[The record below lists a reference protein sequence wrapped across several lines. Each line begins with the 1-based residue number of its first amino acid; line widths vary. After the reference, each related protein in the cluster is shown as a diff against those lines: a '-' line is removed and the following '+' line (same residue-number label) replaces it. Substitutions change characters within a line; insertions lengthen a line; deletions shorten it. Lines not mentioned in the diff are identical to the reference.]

1 VELPDVKPS
10 LLIASRNIRYIFSG
24 NLKKNIVTNPHFL
37 GTEQDLLRCQI
48 ARITHATTIVPSI
61 DNFTFDKEAPFRP
74 LEPNEE
80 GKKLKQ
86 NDYLNLSNW
95 VHYLPGILKEGR
107 ISHFERETPEGVDP
121 EEFMNK
127 IKLADPFDIRMQ
139 SIADDKSI
147 LSVIP
152 KVKVPAW
159 KLQYVY
165 DDKIYIN
172 PEIIQ
177 DPEETDPNNIKDNT
191 VNYTIICIRSLRWPG
206 AYTIRLK
213 GQNHNIYCGWGQKFP
228 EYGIGKSFVYESFPN
243 IPDDLADT
251 KEQPEPN
258 APPKE
263 KEEEVPKDGEEVLSN
278 VGLDDS
284 V

>member
-1 VELPDVKPS
+1 M
-10 LLIASRNIRYIFSG
+10 LLLLSQVLITLLSSRRLLSG
-24 NLKKNIVTNPHFL
+24 
-37 GTEQDLLRCQI
+37 LL
-48 ARITHATTIVPSI
+48 
-61 DNFTFDKEAPFRP
+61 
-74 LEPNEE
+74 NEE

-95 VHYLPGILKEGR
+95 IHYLPGILKEGR
-107 ISHFERETPEGVDP
+107 ISHFEIEAPEGIDQ

-127 IKLADPFDIRMQ
+127 IKLADPFDSRMQ
-139 SIADDKSI
+139 TIADDKSI

-152 KVKVPAW
+152 KVKIPAW

-165 DDKIYIN
+165 DA
-172 PEIIQ
+172 EIILYL
-177 DPEETDPNNIKDNT
+177 EVTDSNNIKDNR
-191 VNYTIICIRSLRWPG
+191 VNYTIICIRSLRWPR

-213 GQNHNIYCGWGQKFP
+213 GQNHNIYCGWEPKFP
-228 EYGIGKSFVYESFPN
+228 EYGIGKTFVYESFPN

-263 KEEEVPKDGEEVLSN
+263 KEEEEPKDGEEILSN
-278 VGLDDS
+278 SNLEEDS
-284 V
+284 